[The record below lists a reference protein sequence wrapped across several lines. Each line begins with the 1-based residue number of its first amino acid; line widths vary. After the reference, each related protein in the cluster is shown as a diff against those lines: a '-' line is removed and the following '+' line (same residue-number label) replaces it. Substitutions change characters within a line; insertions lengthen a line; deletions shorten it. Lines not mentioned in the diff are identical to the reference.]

1 MYLSTILNFFYYL
14 LYGTALGS
22 VGFTSTILLISII
35 NEFSN
40 FNTNN
45 NNIEQE
51 IDDFNNKALDELEE
65 LEEIELSDEAIEEL
79 KEKEFYCETPYC
91 TILMKYDPIFNGF
104 IYYSDLS
111 VLYNTLN
118 SVARQFVVKY
128 NCKKLF
134 KYEKQDVTSE
144 EEEVFDDEYHQ
155 VETINVSSIPKYS
168 IFQILKILWNKEE
181 DEPQGG
187 GGGGGSEE
195 EGSEEEGSKEEE
207 PSVFANFK
215 NYKLKNENNSESG
228 EIFEE
233 KEINNFKYKGKLD
246 DYLNEKSKQTEKE
259 TNESDISYIDYKK
272 SKTQ

>member
-1 MYLSTILNFFYYL
+1 MYLSTILNFFYYV
-14 LYGTALGS
+14 LYVTALGS
-22 VGFTSTILLISII
+22 VWFASTILLISII

-65 LEEIELSDEAIEEL
+65 LEEVELSDEAIEEL

-168 IFQILKILWNKEE
+168 IFQILKLLWNKEE
-181 DEPQGG
+181 EEE
-187 GGGGGSEE
+187 GSEE

-207 PSVFANFK
+207 PSVFAKFK

-228 EIFEE
+228 EIFED

-259 TNESDISYIDYKK
+259 TNESDISDISYIDYKK